1 MKPDAPV
8 ELHVMNASDTVEVQ
22 LTGLFVPQS
31 HVISISPADKLR
43 RNDYCGI
50 SGHVFLPLG
59 CARGSVRYLRDLA
72 AQRGNT
78 KLADIADTFEREIDA
93 CRREAIQWNG
103 SCADMPDYK
112 EHAVGART
120 QSIELAVRAAHAA
133 VAATGGTAQ
142 LLARAPQR
150 LMREAV
156 FYTTLAQTP
165 DVQAGTLDRLT
176 QSEE

>member
-1 MKPDAPV
+1 
-8 ELHVMNASDTVEVQ
+8 
-22 LTGLFVPQS
+22 
-31 HVISISPADKLR
+31 
-43 RNDYCGI
+43 
-50 SGHVFLPLG
+50 
-59 CARGSVRYLRDLA
+59 
-72 AQRGNT
+72 
-78 KLADIADTFEREIDA
+78 
-93 CRREAIQWNG
+93 
-103 SCADMPDYK
+103 MPDYK